1 MLPSPQN
8 TALFLSNPDYAILLS
23 TRSPPLYVSKLK
35 VYNFRNLIDQTISL
49 SRGAVYVTGLNG
61 NGKTNLVEALY
72 LLSGSRSFR
81 TNTTGELFKWGHKES
96 SVFGTVVHKTGTDEL
111 GISFSPG
118 QRTAYKNGAAMDSV
132 AGLVEACSVVAFSPT
147 DLSLVKGSPSN
158 RRKFLDRHMV
168 DVQPSFLNTLMAYQR
183 ALASKAALLK
193 SPGVDLAQ
201 LRPWNELLTEYGG
214 KVVENRRNFLQ
225 SLCEKARHFHGEF
238 AASDGELKLD
248 LESECLG
255 DDGSVCLDRIAA
267 GFERAASR
275 ELAMRTTAYGPH
287 RDDVAISL
295 HGVDCRAYA
304 SQGQTR
310 SVVLALKLGVIDL
323 LEERLGETP
332 IIILDDVDSELD
344 SARSERLFG
353 ALLKK
358 ERQIIVTGTS
368 TPPAPLGGSQE
379 LQVLKVDTGVILT

>member
-1 MLPSPQN
+1 M
-8 TALFLSNPDYAILLS
+8 
-23 TRSPPLYVSKLK
+23 YVSKLK
-35 VYNFRNLIDQTISL
+35 VYNFRNLADQSITL
-49 SRGAVYVTGLNG
+49 SNGPVYVTGLNG

-81 TNTTGELFKWGHKES
+81 TNTSSELLKWGQKES
-96 SVFGTVVHKTGTDEL
+96 SVFGTVVHKTGIDEL

-147 DLSLVKGSPSN
+147 DLSLIKGSPSN

-193 SPGVDLAQ
+193 TPGVDLAQ

-225 SLCEKARHFHGEF
+225 SLCEKARRFHAEF
-238 AASDGELKLD
+238 AGSDGQLELT
-248 LESECLG
+248 LESECIG
-255 DDGSVCLDRIAA
+255 ADGEVSLDRIAA

-275 ELAMRTTAYGPH
+275 ELAMRSTVYGPH

-295 HGVDCRAYA
+295 QGVDCRAFA

-310 SVVLALKLGVIDL
+310 SAVLSLKLGVIDL
-323 LEERLGETP
+323 LEDRLGESP

-353 ALLKK
+353 ALIKK
-358 ERQIIVTGTS
+358 ERQIIVTGTT
-368 TPPAPLGGSQE
+368 TPPSPLSSSSE
-379 LQVLKVDTGVILT
+379 LVLLRVEAGVVLS